1 MTAGPDGAPAIR
13 ALILDVDGVLT
24 DGGVIL
30 DEAGREW
37 KRFHTR
43 DGVGIKLAQ
52 QAGIRVLFLTARGS
66 QPARRRAEELKAEW
80 AIGVARKESFLEAW
94 LAEAGIDWTETA
106 YVGDDLHDLG
116 AMSRVGRPIAVAD
129 AAREI
134 REVACHVTSLPGGSG
149 AVREAVEW
157 LLEEAG
163 IREATVKAFVKRTEG
178 FGVGAMDHGGQPGS

>member
-1 MTAGPDGAPAIR
+1 VTPAPEGAPRIR

-24 DGGVIL
+24 DGGIIL
-30 DEAGREW
+30 DESGREW

-80 AIGVARKESFLEAW
+80 AIGVARKDVFLETW
-94 LAEAGIDWTETA
+94 LAEAGIDWSETA
-106 YVGDDLHDLG
+106 YIGDDLHDLP
-116 AMSRVGRPIAVAD
+116 ALRRVGCPIAVAD

-134 REVACHVTSLPGGSG
+134 REAACHVTTLPGGSG

-157 LLEEAG
+157 ILDEGG
-163 IREATVKAFVKRTEG
+163 IREATVNAFVKRTEG
-178 FGVGAMDHGGQPGS
+178 FRVGALDQGGKPQP

>member
-1 MTAGPDGAPAIR
+1 VSPGSDATPGIR

-24 DGGVIL
+24 DGGILL
-30 DEAGREW
+30 DEDGKEM

-52 QAGIRVLFLTARGS
+52 QAGMRVLFLTARGS

-80 AIGVARKESFLEAW
+80 AIGVARKEAFLEAW
-94 LAEAGIDWTETA
+94 LAEAGIDWAETA
-106 YVGDDLHDLG
+106 YLGDDLQDLG
-116 AMSRVGRPIAVAD
+116 AMRRVGRPIAVAD

-134 REVACHVTSLPGGSG
+134 REIARHVTELPGGRG

-163 IREATVKAFVKRTEG
+163 IRETTVNAFVERTEG
-178 FGVGAMDHGGQPGS
+178 FGIGAREQGGEPRS